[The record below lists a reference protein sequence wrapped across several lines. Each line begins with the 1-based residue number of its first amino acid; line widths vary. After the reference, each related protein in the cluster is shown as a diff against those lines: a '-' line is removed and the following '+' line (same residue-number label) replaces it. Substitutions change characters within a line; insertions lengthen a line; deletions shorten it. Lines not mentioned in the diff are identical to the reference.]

1 MNKIFIIIQ
10 REYLSRVKK
19 RSFLILTFLTPVL
32 IAGIYAFMIWM
43 MLKDDT
49 EKRTIAVINESELVE
64 PVQSKEYT
72 TFNYLENTSFEDAKT
87 QIESKGYYAIL
98 VIPKNILESRTAD
111 LFSYKQVT
119 IEVKTEVGS
128 QIRQHIEKIKR
139 SKIIAEANMPD
150 LEEKLAAT
158 RTPISMKT
166 IKFGEGGEVKQS
178 STEIAMGIGFA
189 ASFIIYMF
197 IFLYGVQVMRG
208 VIEEKSNRI
217 VEVIISSVKP
227 FQLMM
232 GKIVGVAMV
241 GLTQFI
247 LWVILSG
254 IIITVGSALVLPGV
268 DMDTIQ
274 QAKTLAELPEGAAS
288 LNANQFKM
296 VQDVLGTFDLAYV
309 AGIIG
314 AFIFFFLGGYLL
326 YSALFAAV
334 GSAVDNETETQ
345 QFMMPI
351 TIPLILA
358 LYIGFAVARNPES
371 ILAFW
376 GSIIPFTSPIVM
388 LVRIPFG
395 VPIWELLLSMTLLI
409 GTFLFIT
416 WIAAKIYR
424 TGILMYGKKVSYKE
438 IWKWLRYHN

>member
-19 RSFLILTFLTPVL
+19 RSFLILTFLTPLL

-49 EKRTIAVINESELVE
+49 EKRTIAVLNESELVD
-64 PVQSKEYT
+64 PVKSSEYT
-72 TFNYLENTSFEDAKT
+72 TYNYLQNKSFDEVKDNME
-87 QIESKGYYAIL
+87 QKGYYAIL
-98 VIPKNILESRTAD
+98 VIPKDILQSRTAE
-111 LFSYKQVT
+111 LFSHKQVT
-119 IEVKTEVGS
+119 IEVKSNVGR
-128 QIRQHIEKIKR
+128 QIRQHIEKLKR

-158 RTPISMKT
+158 KTPISMKT
-166 IKFGEGGEVKQS
+166 IKFGEGGEIKQS

-247 LWVILSG
+247 MWVVLTG

-268 DMDTIQ
+268 DMETLQ
-274 QAKTLAELPEGAAS
+274 QAKTVAELPAGAAS
-288 LNANQFKM
+288 LDAGQLKM
-296 VQDVLGTFDLAYV
+296 AQDILGTFDLAYV

-314 AFIFFFLGGYLL
+314 AFVFFFLGGYLL

-345 QFMMPI
+345 QFMLPI

-371 ILAFW
+371 SLAFW

-395 VPIWELLLSMTLLI
+395 VPIWELLLSMTILI
-409 GTFLFIT
+409 GTFLLIT

-438 IWKWLRYHN
+438 IWKWLKYHN

>member
-49 EKRTIAVINESELVE
+49 EKRTIAVINESKLVE

-72 TFNYLENTSFEDAKT
+72 TFNYLENTSFEDAKA

-371 ILAFW
+371 SLAFW

>member
-1 MNKIFIIIQ
+1 MNKIFIIIK

-49 EKRTIAVINESELVE
+49 EKRTIAVINESQLIE
-64 PVQSKEYT
+64 PVKSKDFT
-72 TFNYLENTSFEDAKT
+72 TFEYLNNTSFEQAKS
-87 QIESKGYYAIL
+87 EMEEKGYYAIL
-98 VIPKNILESRTAD
+98 VIPTDILERQMAE

-119 IEVKTEVGS
+119 IEVKSEAGN
-128 QIRQHIEKIKR
+128 QIRTHIEKIKR
-139 SKIIAEANMPD
+139 SKIIAQANMPD

-158 RTPISMKT
+158 ETPISMKT
-166 IKFGEGGEVKQS
+166 IKFGDDGEIKQS
-178 STEIAMGIGFA
+178 STEIAMIIGFIS
-189 ASFIIYMF
+189 SFIIYMF
-197 IFLYGVQVMRG
+197 IFMYGVQVMRG

-247 LWVILSG
+247 MWIILSG
-254 IIITVGSALVLPGV
+254 IIIVVGTAIVLPGV
-268 DMDTIQ
+268 DMDSLQ
-274 QAKTLAELPEGAAS
+274 QAQNLSQLPQGANS
-288 LNANQFKM
+288 LNADQLKM
-296 VQDVLGTFDLAYV
+296 AQNLLGTFDMAYI
-309 AGIIG
+309 ASILG
-314 AFIFFFLGGYLL
+314 AFVFFFLGGYLL

-345 QFMMPI
+345 QFMIPI
-351 TIPLILA
+351 TIPLIMA
-358 LYIGFAVARNPES
+358 MYIGFAVAKNPEGS
-371 ILAFW
+371 LAFW
-376 GSIIPFTSPIVM
+376 ASIIPLTSPIVM
-388 LVRIPFG
+388 LVRIPYG
-395 VPIWELLLSMTLLI
+395 VPLWELILSMSLLI
-409 GTFLFIT
+409 GSFILVT

>member
-19 RSFLILTFLTPVL
+19 RSFLILTFLTPLL

-49 EKRTIAVINESELVE
+49 EKRTIAVLNESELVE
-64 PVQSKEYT
+64 PVKSSEFT
-72 TFNYLENTSFEDAKT
+72 TYDYLKNSSFEDVKSSM
-87 QIESKGYYAIL
+87 ESKGYYAIL
-98 VIPKNILESRTAD
+98 VIPKDILQSKTAE
-111 LFSYKQVT
+111 LFSHKQVT
-119 IEVKTEVGS
+119 IEVKSSVGR
-128 QIRQHIEKIKR
+128 QIRQHIEKLKR

-150 LEEKLAAT
+150 LEDKLAAT
-158 RTPISMKT
+158 KTPISMRT
-166 IKFGEGGEVKQS
+166 IKFGEDGEIKQS

-247 LWVILSG
+247 MWVVLTG
-254 IIITVGSALVLPGV
+254 IIITVGSALILPGV
-268 DMDTIQ
+268 DMETLQ
-274 QAKTLAELPEGAAS
+274 QAKSVTELPAGAAS
-288 LNANQFKM
+288 LDASQLKM
-296 VQDVLGTFDLAYV
+296 AQDILGTFDLAYV
-309 AGIIG
+309 ASIVG

-345 QFMMPI
+345 QFMLPI

-371 ILAFW
+371 SLAFW

-395 VPIWELLLSMTLLI
+395 VPIWELLLSMALLI
-409 GTFLFIT
+409 GTFLLIT

>member
-1 MNKIFIIIQ
+1 MNKIFIIIK

-49 EKRTIAVINESELVE
+49 EKRTIAVINESQLVE
-64 PVQSKEYT
+64 PVKSADFT
-72 TFNYLENTSFEDAKT
+72 TFKYLNDTSFEDAKS
-87 QIESKGYYAIL
+87 QMEEMDYYAIL
-98 VIPKNILESRTAD
+98 VIPENILDSKMAE
-111 LFSYKQVT
+111 LFSDKQVT
-119 IEVKTEVGS
+119 IEVKSEAGS
-128 QIRQHIEKIKR
+128 QIRNHIEKIKR
-139 SKIIAEANMPD
+139 SKIIAQAGMPD

-158 RTPISMKT
+158 ETPISMKT
-166 IKFGEGGEVKQS
+166 IKFGEDGEVKQS
-178 STEIAMGIGFA
+178 STEIAMGIGFV

-208 VIEEKSNRI
+208 VIEEKTNRI

-247 LWVILSG
+247 MWIILSG
-254 IIITVGSALVLPGV
+254 VIITVGSALVLPGI
-268 DMDTIQ
+268 DMDSLQ
-274 QAKTLAELPEGAAS
+274 QAKTLSELPQGSTS
-288 LNANQFKM
+288 LDANQFKM
-296 VQDVLGTFDLAYV
+296 AQEILGTFDLGYI
-309 AGIIG
+309 AGILG
-314 AFIFFFLGGYLL
+314 AFVFFFLGGYLL
-326 YSALFAAV
+326 YAALFAAV

-345 QFMMPI
+345 QFMIPI
-351 TIPLILA
+351 TIPLVLA

-371 ILAFW
+371 SLAFW
-376 GSIIPFTSPIVM
+376 GSMIPFTSPIVM

-395 VPIWELLLSMTLLI
+395 VPIWELLLSMTILI
-409 GTFLFIT
+409 GTFLLIT

>member
-247 LWVILSG
+247 LWVI
-254 IIITVGSALVLPGV
+254 
-268 DMDTIQ
+268 
-274 QAKTLAELPEGAAS
+274 
-288 LNANQFKM
+288 
-296 VQDVLGTFDLAYV
+296 
-309 AGIIG
+309 
-314 AFIFFFLGGYLL
+314 
-326 YSALFAAV
+326 
-334 GSAVDNETETQ
+334 
-345 QFMMPI
+345 
-351 TIPLILA
+351 
-358 LYIGFAVARNPES
+358 
-371 ILAFW
+371 
-376 GSIIPFTSPIVM
+376 
-388 LVRIPFG
+388 
-395 VPIWELLLSMTLLI
+395 
-409 GTFLFIT
+409 
-416 WIAAKIYR
+416 
-424 TGILMYGKKVSYKE
+424 
-438 IWKWLRYHN
+438 

>member
-1 MNKIFIIIQ
+1 MNKIFIIIK

-49 EKRTIAVINESELVE
+49 ERRTIAVINESQLAE
-64 PVQSKEYT
+64 PVKSKEFT
-72 TFNYLENTSFEDAKT
+72 TFQYLNDISFEDAKA
-87 QIESKGYYAIL
+87 QMEEKGYYAIL
-98 VIPKNILESRTAD
+98 VIPENILDSKMAE

-119 IEVKTEVGS
+119 IEVKTEASS
-128 QIRQHIEKIKR
+128 QIRDHIEQIKR
-139 SKIIAEANMPD
+139 SKIIAQAGMPD

-158 RTPISMKT
+158 KTPISMKT
-166 IKFGEGGEVKQS
+166 IKFGEDGEVKQS
-178 STEIAMGIGFA
+178 STEIAMGIGFV

-197 IFLYGVQVMRG
+197 ILLYGLQVMRG
-208 VIEEKSNRI
+208 VMEEKSNRI

-247 LWVILSG
+247 MWIFLSG
-254 IIITVGSALVLPGV
+254 VIITVGTAIILPGI
-268 DMDTIQ
+268 DMDSLQ
-274 QAKTLAELPEGAAS
+274 EAKTLSELPQGATS
-288 LNANQFKM
+288 LDANQLKM
-296 VQDVLGTFDLAYV
+296 AQEILGTFDLGYI
-309 AGIIG
+309 AGILS
-314 AFIFFFLGGYLL
+314 AFVFFFLGGYLL

-345 QFMMPI
+345 QFMIPI
-351 TIPLILA
+351 TIPLVMA
-358 LYIGFAVARNPES
+358 LYIGFAVAKNPES
-371 ILAFW
+371 SLAFW
-376 GSIIPFTSPIVM
+376 GSMIPFTSPIVM

-395 VPIWELLLSMTLLI
+395 VPIWELLLSMIILI
-409 GTFLFIT
+409 GTFLLIT

>member
-19 RSFLILTFLTPVL
+19 KSFLILTFLTPLL

-49 EKRTIAVINESELVE
+49 EQRTIAVINESQLSE
-64 PVQSKEYT
+64 PVKSTEYT
-72 TFNYLENTSFEDAKT
+72 SFNYLENANFEDVKS
-87 QIESKGYYAIL
+87 QMEDKGYYAIL
-98 VIPKNILESRTAD
+98 VIPNDILEKQTAE

-119 IEVKTEVGS
+119 IEVKSEVGS

-150 LEEKLAAT
+150 LEQKLAAT
-158 RTPISMKT
+158 KTPIAMKT

-178 STEIAMGIGFA
+178 STEIAMGIGFV

-247 LWVILSG
+247 MWVILSG
-254 IIITVGSALVLPGV
+254 VIITIGTAVILPGIDV
-268 DMDTIQ
+268 DTLQ
-274 QAKTLAELPEGAAS
+274 QAQSITELPEGAA
-288 LNANQFKM
+288 NMNVEQFKM
-296 VQDVLGTFDLAYV
+296 AQEIFGTFDLAYV
-309 AGIIG
+309 ASILG
-314 AFIFFFLGGYLL
+314 AFVFFFLGGYLL

-358 LYIGFAVARNPES
+358 LYIGFAVAKNPES
-371 ILAFW
+371 SLAFW

-416 WIAAKIYR
+416 WVAAKIYR

>member
-1 MNKIFIIIQ
+1 MNKIFIIIK

-32 IAGIYAFMIWM
+32 IAGIYAFMMWM
-43 MLKDDT
+43 ILKDDT
-49 EKRTIAVINESELVE
+49 EKRTIAVINESELVN
-64 PVQSKEYT
+64 PVENKDFT
-72 TFNYLENTSFEDAKT
+72 TFKYLNNSSFEEAKA
-87 QIESKGYYAIL
+87 EMEDKGYYAIL
-98 VIPKNILESRTAD
+98 KIPENILESNVAE

-119 IEVKTEVGS
+119 IEVKLEAGS
-128 QIRQHIEKIKR
+128 QIRDHIEGIKR
-139 SKIIAEANMPD
+139 SKIIAQANIPN

-158 RTPISMKT
+158 RTSISMKT
-166 IKFGEGGEVKQS
+166 IKFGEGGEIKQS
-178 STEIAMGIGFA
+178 STEIAMAIGFI
-189 ASFIIYMF
+189 SSLVIYMF

-247 LWVILSG
+247 MWIVLSG
-254 IIITVGSALVLPGV
+254 ILGAIGSAIVFPGI
-268 DMDTIQ
+268 DLESLQ
-274 QAKTLAELPEGAAS
+274 QAKTLSELPTGVAS
-288 LNANQFKM
+288 LNADQLKM
-296 VQDVLGTFDLAYV
+296 VQELLGTFDLAYI
-309 AGIIG
+309 AGILG
-314 AFIFFFLGGYLL
+314 AFVFFFLGGYLL

-345 QFMMPI
+345 QFMLPI

-358 LYIGFAVARNPES
+358 MYIGFAVAKNPEGS
-371 ILAFW
+371 LAFW
-376 GSIIPFTSPIVM
+376 GSIIPLTSPIVM
-388 LVRIPFG
+388 LVRIPYG
-395 VPIWELLLSMTLLI
+395 VPVWELILSMSLLI
-409 GTFLFIT
+409 GTFLFVT

>member
-19 RSFLILTFLTPVL
+19 RSFLILTFLTPLL

-49 EKRTIAVINESELVE
+49 EKRTIAVLNESELVE
-64 PVQSKEYT
+64 PVKSSEFT
-72 TFNYLENTSFEDAKT
+72 TYNYLQNASFEDVKSSM
-87 QIESKGYYAIL
+87 EKKGYYAIL
-98 VIPKNILESRTAD
+98 VIPKNILQTKTAE
-111 LFSYKQVT
+111 LFSHKQVT
-119 IEVKTEVGS
+119 IEVKSNVGR
-128 QIRQHIEKIKR
+128 QIRQHIEKLKR

-158 RTPISMKT
+158 RTPISMRT
-166 IKFGEGGEVKQS
+166 IKFGEGGEIKQS

-197 IFLYGVQVMRG
+197 IFMYGVQVMRG

-247 LWVILSG
+247 MWVVLTG
-254 IIITVGSALVLPGV
+254 IIITVGSAIVLPGI
-268 DMDTIQ
+268 DMETLQ
-274 QAKTLAELPEGAAS
+274 QAKSVAELPAGAAS
-288 LNANQFKM
+288 LDAGQLKM
-296 VQDVLGTFDLAYV
+296 AQDILGTFDLAYV
-309 AGIIG
+309 AGIVG

-345 QFMMPI
+345 QFMLPI

-358 LYIGFAVARNPES
+358 LYIGFAVAKNPES
-371 ILAFW
+371 SLAFW

-395 VPIWELLLSMTLLI
+395 VPIWELLLSMSLLI
-409 GTFLFIT
+409 GTFLLIT

>member
-19 RSFLILTFLTPVL
+19 KSFLILTFLTPLL

-49 EKRTIAVINESELVE
+49 EQRTIAVINESQLIE
-64 PVQSKEYT
+64 PVKSTEYT
-72 TFNYLENTSFEDAKT
+72 SFNYLNNANFDDVKSQMEN
-87 QIESKGYYAIL
+87 KGYYAIL
-98 VIPKNILESRTAD
+98 VIPNDILEKQSAE

-119 IEVKTEVGS
+119 IEVKSEVGS

-150 LEEKLAAT
+150 LEQKLAAT
-158 RTPISMKT
+158 KTPIAMKT

-178 STEIAMGIGFA
+178 STEIAMGIGFV

-247 LWVILSG
+247 MWVILSG
-254 IIITVGSALVLPGV
+254 VIITIGTAVILPGIDV
-268 DMDTIQ
+268 DTLQ
-274 QAKTLAELPEGAAS
+274 QAQTISELPEGAT
-288 LNANQFKM
+288 NMNVEQFKM
-296 VQDVLGTFDLAYV
+296 AQEIFGTFDLAYV
-309 AGIIG
+309 ASILG
-314 AFIFFFLGGYLL
+314 AFVFFFLGGYLL

-358 LYIGFAVARNPES
+358 LYIGFAVAKNPES
-371 ILAFW
+371 SLAFW

-395 VPIWELLLSMTLLI
+395 VPLWELLLSMVLLI

>member
-1 MNKIFIIIQ
+1 MNKIFIIIK

-19 RSFLILTFLTPVL
+19 RSFLILTFLTPLL

-43 MLKDDT
+43 IMKDDT
-49 EKRTIAVINESELVE
+49 EKRNIAVINESSLEQ
-64 PVQSKEYT
+64 PVSSTE
-72 TFNYLENTSFEDAKT
+72 FTSFQYFNNMSFEEGKKLLEDQHFYALLR
-87 QIESKGYYAIL
+87 IPENIMDSKMA
-98 VIPKNILESRTAD
+98 E

-119 IEVKTEVGS
+119 IEVKSEVGS
-128 QIRQHIEKIKR
+128 QIREHIEKLKR
-139 SKIIAEANMPD
+139 AQIILEANMPD
-150 LEEKLAAT
+150 LEQKLAAT

-178 STEIAMGIGFA
+178 STEIAMAIGFI

-232 GKIVGVAMV
+232 GKIIGVAMV

-247 LWVILSG
+247 MWVVLSG
-254 IIITVGSALVLPGV
+254 VIIIIGTAMILPGV
-268 DMDTIQ
+268 DLDTLQ
-274 QAKTLAELPEGAAS
+274 QAKTLSELPAGAGS
-288 LNANQFKM
+288 LNAEQLKM
-296 VQDVLGTFDLAYV
+296 AQDLLGTFDLGYV
-309 AGIIG
+309 AGILG

-345 QFMMPI
+345 QFMLPI

-358 LYIGFAVARNPES
+358 MYIGFAVAKNPEGS
-371 ILAFW
+371 LAFW
-376 GSIIPFTSPIVM
+376 GSIIPLTSPIVM
-388 LVRIPFG
+388 LVRIPYG
-395 VPIWELLLSMTLLI
+395 VPVWELLLSMITLI
-409 GTFLFIT
+409 GSFLVVT
-416 WIAAKIYR
+416 WIASKIYR

>member
-19 RSFLILTFLTPVL
+19 RSFLILTFLTPLL

-49 EKRTIAVINESELVE
+49 EKRTIAVLNESELVE
-64 PVQSKEYT
+64 PVQSSEFTTYSYLQNT
-72 TFNYLENTSFEDAKT
+72 TFEDVKSNM
-87 QIESKGYYAIL
+87 EKNGYYAIL
-98 VIPKNILESRTAD
+98 VIPKNILQTKTAE
-111 LFSYKQVT
+111 LFSHKQVT
-119 IEVKTEVGS
+119 IEVKSNVGS
-128 QIRQHIEKIKR
+128 QIRQHIEKLKR
-139 SKIIAEANMPD
+139 AKIIAEANMPN

-158 RTPISMKT
+158 KTPISMRT
-166 IKFGEGGEVKQS
+166 IKFGEDGEIKQS

-197 IFLYGVQVMRG
+197 IFMYGVQVMRG

-247 LWVILSG
+247 MWVVLTG

-268 DMDTIQ
+268 DMEALQ
-274 QAKTLAELPEGAAS
+274 QAKTVAELPAGAAS
-288 LNANQFKM
+288 LDAGQLKM
-296 VQDVLGTFDLAYV
+296 AQDILGTFDFAYV

-345 QFMMPI
+345 QFMLPI

-358 LYIGFAVARNPES
+358 LYIGFAVAKNPES
-371 ILAFW
+371 SLAFW

-395 VPIWELLLSMTLLI
+395 VPIWELLLSMVILI
-409 GTFLFIT
+409 GTFLLIT

>member
-1 MNKIFIIIQ
+1 MNKIFIIIK

-32 IAGIYAFMIWM
+32 IAGIYAFMMWM
-43 MLKDDT
+43 ILKDDT
-49 EKRTIAVINESELVE
+49 EKRTIAVINESELVN
-64 PVQSKEYT
+64 PVENKDFT
-72 TFNYLENTSFEDAKT
+72 TFKYLNNSSFEEAKA
-87 QIESKGYYAIL
+87 EMEDKGYYAIL
-98 VIPKNILESRTAD
+98 KIPENILESNVAE

-119 IEVKTEVGS
+119 IEVKLEAGS
-128 QIRQHIEKIKR
+128 QIRDHIEGIKR
-139 SKIIAEANMPD
+139 SKIIAQANIPN

-158 RTPISMKT
+158 RTSISMKT
-166 IKFGEGGEVKQS
+166 IKFGENGEIKQS
-178 STEIAMGIGFA
+178 STEIAMAIGFI
-189 ASFIIYMF
+189 SSLVIYMF

-247 LWVILSG
+247 MWIVLSG
-254 IIITVGSALVLPGV
+254 ILGAIGSAIVFPGI
-268 DMDTIQ
+268 DLESLQ
-274 QAKTLAELPEGAAS
+274 QAKTLSELPTGVAS
-288 LNANQFKM
+288 LNADQLKM
-296 VQDVLGTFDLAYV
+296 VQELLGTFDLAYI
-309 AGIIG
+309 AGILG
-314 AFIFFFLGGYLL
+314 AFVFFFLGGYLL

-345 QFMMPI
+345 QFMLPI

-358 LYIGFAVARNPES
+358 MYIGFAVAKNPEGS
-371 ILAFW
+371 LAFW
-376 GSIIPFTSPIVM
+376 GSIIPLTSPIVM
-388 LVRIPFG
+388 LVRIPYG
-395 VPIWELLLSMTLLI
+395 VPVWELILSMSLLI
-409 GTFLFIT
+409 GTFLFVT

>member
-1 MNKIFIIIQ
+1 MNKTSIIIQ

-19 RSFLILTFLTPVL
+19 KSFLILTFLTPIL
-32 IAGIYAFMIWM
+32 IAGIYAFMVWM

-49 EKRTIAVINESELVE
+49 EKREIAVINESQLVE
-64 PVQSKEYT
+64 PVQSKEFT
-72 TFNYLENTSFEDAKT
+72 KFTYLQNKDFETAKK
-87 QIESKGYYAIL
+87 QLEAKDYYALL
-98 VIPKNILESRTAD
+98 VIPKNIMESKTAE
-111 LFSYKQVT
+111 LYSYKQVT
-119 IEVKTEVGS
+119 IEVKGEVSS
-128 QIRQHIEKIKR
+128 QIRKHIEKLKLNQ
-139 SKIIAEANMPD
+139 IIAETNMPD
-150 LEEKLAAT
+150 LKEKLDAT
-158 RTPISMKT
+158 KTSIATKT
-166 IKFGEGGEVKQS
+166 IKFGEDGEVKQS
-178 STEIAMGIGFA
+178 STEIAMIIGFA

-197 IFLYGVQVMRG
+197 IFMYGVQVMRG

-241 GLTQFI
+241 GLTQFL

-254 IIITVGSALVLPGV
+254 IIITVGTGLLLPGI
-268 DMDTIQ
+268 DIDTLQ
-274 QAKTLAELPEGAAS
+274 QAKSLAEMPEAANT
-288 LNANQFKM
+288 LNADQFKM
-296 VQDVLGTFDLAYV
+296 AQEIFSTFDLGYIAS
-309 AGIIG
+309 ILG
-314 AFIFFFLGGYLL
+314 AFVFFFLGGYLL

-358 LYIGFAVARNPES
+358 MYIGFAVAKNPEGS
-371 ILAFW
+371 LAFW

-388 LVRIPFG
+388 LVRIPYG
-395 VPIWELLLSMTLLI
+395 VPLWELILSMTLLI
-409 GTFLFIT
+409 GSFLLIT

>member
-19 RSFLILTFLTPVL
+19 RSFLILTFLTPLL

-49 EKRTIAVINESELVE
+49 EKRTIAVLNESELVE
-64 PVQSKEYT
+64 PVKSSEFT
-72 TFNYLENTSFEDAKT
+72 TYNYLQNASFEEVKSSM
-87 QIESKGYYAIL
+87 EKKGYYAIL
-98 VIPKNILESRTAD
+98 VIPKNILQTKTAE
-111 LFSYKQVT
+111 LFSHKQVT
-119 IEVKTEVGS
+119 IEVKSSVGR
-128 QIRQHIEKIKR
+128 QIRQHIEKLKR

-158 RTPISMKT
+158 RTPISMRT
-166 IKFGEGGEVKQS
+166 IKFGEGGEIKQS

-197 IFLYGVQVMRG
+197 IFMYGVQVMRG

-247 LWVILSG
+247 MWVVLTG

-268 DMDTIQ
+268 DMETLQ
-274 QAKTLAELPEGAAS
+274 QAKSVAELPAGAAS
-288 LNANQFKM
+288 LDAGQLKM
-296 VQDVLGTFDLAYV
+296 AQDILGTFDLAYV
-309 AGIIG
+309 AGIVG

-345 QFMMPI
+345 QFMLPI

-358 LYIGFAVARNPES
+358 LYIGFAVAKNPES
-371 ILAFW
+371 SLAFW

-395 VPIWELLLSMTLLI
+395 VPIWELLLSMSLLI
-409 GTFLFIT
+409 GTFLLIT

>member
-19 RSFLILTFLTPVL
+19 RSFLILTFLTPLL

-49 EKRTIAVINESELVE
+49 EKRTIAVLNESELVE
-64 PVQSKEYT
+64 PVKSSEYT
-72 TFNYLENTSFEDAKT
+72 TYNYLQNKSFDEVKDNME
-87 QIESKGYYAIL
+87 QKGYYAIL
-98 VIPKNILESRTAD
+98 VIPKNILQSKTAE
-111 LFSYKQVT
+111 LFSHKQVT
-119 IEVKTEVGS
+119 IEVKSNVGR
-128 QIRQHIEKIKR
+128 QIRQHIEKLKR

-158 RTPISMKT
+158 KTPISMRT
-166 IKFGEGGEVKQS
+166 IKFGEGGEIKQS

-247 LWVILSG
+247 MWVVLTG

-268 DMDTIQ
+268 DMEALQ
-274 QAKTLAELPEGAAS
+274 QAKTVAELPAGAAA
-288 LNANQFKM
+288 LDAGQLKM
-296 VQDVLGTFDLAYV
+296 AQDILGTFDLAYV

-345 QFMMPI
+345 QFMLPI

-371 ILAFW
+371 SLAFW

-395 VPIWELLLSMTLLI
+395 VPIWELLLSMTILI
-409 GTFLFIT
+409 GTFLLIT

-438 IWKWLRYHN
+438 IWKWLKYHN

>member
-19 RSFLILTFLTPVL
+19 KSFLILTFLTPLL

-49 EKRTIAVINESELVE
+49 EQRTIAVINESQLIE
-64 PVQSKEYT
+64 PVKSTEYT
-72 TFNYLENTSFEDAKT
+72 SFNYLNNANFDDVKSQMEN
-87 QIESKGYYAIL
+87 KGYYAIL
-98 VIPKNILESRTAD
+98 VIPNDILEKQSAE

-119 IEVKTEVGS
+119 IEVKSEVGS

-150 LEEKLAAT
+150 LEQKLAAT
-158 RTPISMKT
+158 KTPIAMKT

-178 STEIAMGIGFA
+178 STEIAMGIGFV

-247 LWVILSG
+247 MWVILSG
-254 IIITVGSALVLPGV
+254 VIITIGTAVILPGIDV
-268 DMDTIQ
+268 DTLQ
-274 QAKTLAELPEGAAS
+274 QAQTISELPEGAA
-288 LNANQFKM
+288 NMNVEQFKM
-296 VQDVLGTFDLAYV
+296 AQEIFGTFDLAYV
-309 AGIIG
+309 ASILG
-314 AFIFFFLGGYLL
+314 AFVFFFLGGYLL

-358 LYIGFAVARNPES
+358 LYIGFAVAKNPES
-371 ILAFW
+371 SLAFW

-395 VPIWELLLSMTLLI
+395 VPLWELLLSMVLLI

>member
-1 MNKIFIIIQ
+1 MNKIFIIIK

-19 RSFLILTFLTPVL
+19 RSFLILTFLTPLL

-43 MLKDDT
+43 IMKDDT
-49 EKRTIAVINESELVE
+49 EKRNIAVINESSLEQ
-64 PVQSKEYT
+64 PVNSTE
-72 TFNYLENTSFEDAKT
+72 FTSFQYFNNMSFEEGKKLLEDQHFYALLR
-87 QIESKGYYAIL
+87 IPENIMDSKMA
-98 VIPKNILESRTAD
+98 E

-119 IEVKTEVGS
+119 IEVKSEVGS
-128 QIRQHIEKIKR
+128 QIREHIEKLKR
-139 SKIIAEANMPD
+139 AQIILEANMPD
-150 LEEKLAAT
+150 LEQKLAAT

-178 STEIAMGIGFA
+178 STEIAMAIGFI

-232 GKIVGVAMV
+232 GKIIGVAMV

-247 LWVILSG
+247 MWVVLSG
-254 IIITVGSALVLPGV
+254 VIIIIGTAMILPGV
-268 DMDTIQ
+268 DLDTLQ
-274 QAKTLAELPEGAAS
+274 QAKTLSELPAGAGS
-288 LNANQFKM
+288 LNAEQLKM
-296 VQDVLGTFDLAYV
+296 AQDLLGTFDLGYV
-309 AGIIG
+309 AGILG

-345 QFMMPI
+345 QFMLPI

-358 LYIGFAVARNPES
+358 MYIGFAVAKNPEGS
-371 ILAFW
+371 LAFW
-376 GSIIPFTSPIVM
+376 GSIIPLTSPIVM
-388 LVRIPFG
+388 LVRIPYG
-395 VPIWELLLSMTLLI
+395 VPVWELLLSMITLI
-409 GTFLFIT
+409 GAFLVVT
-416 WIAAKIYR
+416 WIASKIYR

>member
-1 MNKIFIIIQ
+1 MNKIFIIIK

-49 EKRTIAVINESELVE
+49 EKRTIAVINESELVQ
-64 PVQSKEYT
+64 PVKSKDFT
-72 TFNYLENTSFEDAKT
+72 SFKYLTNTSFEDAKS
-87 QIESKGYYAIL
+87 QMDEKGYYAIL
-98 VIPKNILESRTAD
+98 VIPENIHESKTAE

-119 IEVKTEVGS
+119 MEVKSEAGS
-128 QIRQHIEKIKR
+128 QIRGHIEGIKR
-139 SKIIAEANMPD
+139 SKIIAQANMPD

-178 STEIAMGIGFA
+178 STEIAMAIGFIS
-189 ASFIIYMF
+189 SFIIYMF

-247 LWVILSG
+247 MWVILSG
-254 IIITVGSALVLPGV
+254 IIITIGTAVVLPGV
-268 DMDTIQ
+268 DLDSIKQAQTI
-274 QAKTLAELPEGAAS
+274 AELPAGASS
-288 LNANQFKM
+288 LNPDQFKM
-296 VQDVLGTFDLAYV
+296 AQELLGTFDLPYV
-309 AGIIG
+309 AGILA
-314 AFIFFFLGGYLL
+314 AFVFFFLGGYLL

-345 QFMMPI
+345 QFMLPI

-358 LYIGFAVARNPES
+358 MYIGFAVARNPEGS
-371 ILAFW
+371 MAFW
-376 GSIIPFTSPIVM
+376 GSIIPLTSPIVM
-388 LVRIPFG
+388 LVRIPYG
-395 VPIWELLLSMTLLI
+395 VPDWELALSMTLLI
-409 GTFLFIT
+409 GTFLFVT

>member
-1 MNKIFIIIQ
+1 MNKIFIIIK

-19 RSFLILTFLTPVL
+19 RSFLILTFLTPLL

-43 MLKDDT
+43 IMKDDT
-49 EKRTIAVINESELVE
+49 EKRNIAVINESSLEQ
-64 PVQSKEYT
+64 PVSSTE
-72 TFNYLENTSFEDAKT
+72 FTSFQYFNNMSFEEGKKLLEDQHFYALLR
-87 QIESKGYYAIL
+87 IPENIMDSKMA
-98 VIPKNILESRTAD
+98 E

-119 IEVKTEVGS
+119 IEVKSEVGS
-128 QIRQHIEKIKR
+128 QIREHIEKLKR
-139 SKIIAEANMPD
+139 AQIILEANMPD
-150 LEEKLAAT
+150 LEQKLAAT

-178 STEIAMGIGFA
+178 STEIAMAIGFI

-232 GKIVGVAMV
+232 GKIIGVAMV

-247 LWVILSG
+247 MWVVLSG
-254 IIITVGSALVLPGV
+254 VIIIIGTAMILPGV
-268 DMDTIQ
+268 DLDTLQ
-274 QAKTLAELPEGAAS
+274 QAKTLSELPAGAGS
-288 LNANQFKM
+288 LNAEQLKM
-296 VQDVLGTFDLAYV
+296 AQDLLGTFDLSYV
-309 AGIIG
+309 AGILG

-345 QFMMPI
+345 QFMLPI

-358 LYIGFAVARNPES
+358 MYIGFAVAKNPEGS
-371 ILAFW
+371 LAFW
-376 GSIIPFTSPIVM
+376 GSIIPLTSPIVM
-388 LVRIPFG
+388 LVRIPYG
-395 VPIWELLLSMTLLI
+395 VPVWELLLSMLTLI
-409 GTFLFIT
+409 GAFLVVT
-416 WIAAKIYR
+416 WIASKIYR

>member
-19 RSFLILTFLTPVL
+19 RSFLILTFLTPLL

-49 EKRTIAVINESELVE
+49 EKRTIAVLNESELVE
-64 PVQSKEYT
+64 PVKSSEFT
-72 TFNYLENTSFEDAKT
+72 TYNYLQNTSFEDVK
-87 QIESKGYYAIL
+87 SSMKKKGYYAIL
-98 VIPKNILESRTAD
+98 VIPKNILQTKTAE
-111 LFSYKQVT
+111 LFSHKQVT
-119 IEVKTEVGS
+119 IEVKSNVGR
-128 QIRQHIEKIKR
+128 QIRQHIEKLKR

-158 RTPISMKT
+158 RTPISMRT
-166 IKFGEGGEVKQS
+166 IKFGEGGEIKQS

-247 LWVILSG
+247 MWVVLTG
-254 IIITVGSALVLPGV
+254 IIITIGSAIVLPGI
-268 DMDTIQ
+268 DMETLQ
-274 QAKTLAELPEGAAS
+274 QAKSVAELPAGAAS
-288 LNANQFKM
+288 LDAGQLKM
-296 VQDVLGTFDLAYV
+296 AQDILGTFDLAYV

-345 QFMMPI
+345 QFMLPI

-358 LYIGFAVARNPES
+358 LYIGFAVAKNPES
-371 ILAFW
+371 SLAFW

-395 VPIWELLLSMTLLI
+395 VPIWELLLSMSLLI
-409 GTFLFIT
+409 GTFLLIT

>member
-19 RSFLILTFLTPVL
+19 RSFLILTFLTPLL

-49 EKRTIAVINESELVE
+49 EKRTIAVLNESELVE
-64 PVQSKEYT
+64 PVKSSEFT
-72 TFNYLENTSFEDAKT
+72 TYNYLQNTSFEDVKSSM
-87 QIESKGYYAIL
+87 EKKGYYAIL
-98 VIPKNILESRTAD
+98 VIPKNILQTKTAE
-111 LFSYKQVT
+111 LFSHKQVT
-119 IEVKTEVGS
+119 IEVKSNVGR
-128 QIRQHIEKIKR
+128 QIRQHIEKLKR

-158 RTPISMKT
+158 RTPISMRT
-166 IKFGEGGEVKQS
+166 IKFGEGGEIKQS

-247 LWVILSG
+247 MWVVLTG
-254 IIITVGSALVLPGV
+254 IIITIGSAIVLPGI
-268 DMDTIQ
+268 DMETLQ
-274 QAKTLAELPEGAAS
+274 QAKSVAELPAGAAS
-288 LNANQFKM
+288 LDAGQLKM
-296 VQDVLGTFDLAYV
+296 AQDILGTFDLAYV

-345 QFMMPI
+345 QFMLPI

-358 LYIGFAVARNPES
+358 LYIGFAVAKNPES
-371 ILAFW
+371 SLAFW

-395 VPIWELLLSMTLLI
+395 VPIWELLLSMSLLI
-409 GTFLFIT
+409 GTFLLIT

>member
-19 RSFLILTFLTPVL
+19 RSFLILTFLTPIL
-32 IAGIYAFMIWM
+32 IAGIYAFMLWM

-49 EKRTIAVINESELVE
+49 EKRTIAVLNESELAE
-64 PVQSKEYT
+64 PVKSSEFTTYEYLQNT
-72 TFNYLENTSFEDAKT
+72 TFDDAK
-87 QIESKGYYAIL
+87 ENMGKKGYYAIL
-98 VIPKNILESRTAD
+98 VIPKDIYSSKTAE
-111 LFSYKQVT
+111 LFSHKQVT
-119 IEVKTEVGS
+119 IEVKTNVGT
-128 QIRQHIEKIKR
+128 QIRQHIEKLKR

-158 RTPISMKT
+158 KTPISMRT
-166 IKFGEGGEVKQS
+166 IKFGEDGEVKQS

-189 ASFIIYMF
+189 ASLIIYMF
-197 IFLYGVQVMRG
+197 IFMYGVQVMRG
-208 VIEEKSNRI
+208 VIEEKSNRV

-247 LWVILSG
+247 MWVVLTG

-268 DMDTIQ
+268 DMDTLQ
-274 QAKTLAELPEGAAS
+274 QAKNVAELPTGAAS
-288 LNANQFKM
+288 LDAGQLKM
-296 VQDVLGTFDLAYV
+296 AQDILGTFDLAYI
-309 AGIIG
+309 AGIVA

-345 QFMMPI
+345 QFMLPI
-351 TIPLILA
+351 TIPLIFA
-358 LYIGFAVARNPES
+358 LYIGIAVARNPES
-371 ILAFW
+371 SLAFW
-376 GSIIPFTSPIVM
+376 GSIIPLTSPIVM

-395 VPIWELLLSMTLLI
+395 VPIWELLLSMTILI
-409 GTFLFIT
+409 GTFLLIT

>member
-1 MNKIFIIIQ
+1 MNKIFIIIK

-49 EKRTIAVINESELVE
+49 ERRTIAVINESQLIE
-64 PVQSKEYT
+64 PVKSKEFT
-72 TFNYLENTSFEDAKT
+72 TFEYLNNTSFEDAKS
-87 QIESKGYYAIL
+87 QIEEKEYYAIL
-98 VIPKNILESRTAD
+98 VIPENILDSKMAE

-119 IEVKTEVGS
+119 IEVKSETSS
-128 QIRQHIEKIKR
+128 QIRDHIEQIKR
-139 SKIIAEANMPD
+139 SKIIAQTGMPD

-166 IKFGEGGEVKQS
+166 IKFGEDGEVKQS
-178 STEIAMGIGFA
+178 STEIAMGIGFV

-208 VIEEKSNRI
+208 VIEEKTNRI

-247 LWVILSG
+247 MWVILSG
-254 IIITVGSALVLPGV
+254 VIITVGSALILPGI
-268 DMDTIQ
+268 DLDSLQ
-274 QAKTLAELPEGAAS
+274 QAKTLSELPQGATS
-288 LNANQFKM
+288 LDANQLKM
-296 VQDVLGTFDLAYV
+296 AQEILGTFDLGYI
-309 AGIIG
+309 AGILG
-314 AFIFFFLGGYLL
+314 AFVFFFLGGYLL
-326 YSALFAAV
+326 YAALFAAV

-345 QFMMPI
+345 QFMIPI
-351 TIPLILA
+351 TIPLVLA

-371 ILAFW
+371 SLAFW
-376 GSIIPFTSPIVM
+376 GSMIPFTSPIVM

-395 VPIWELLLSMTLLI
+395 VPIWELLLSMTILI
-409 GTFLFIT
+409 GTFLLIT

>member
-19 RSFLILTFLTPVL
+19 RSFLILTFLTPLL

-49 EKRTIAVINESELVE
+49 EKRTIAVLNESELVE
-64 PVQSKEYT
+64 PVKSSEFT
-72 TFNYLENTSFEDAKT
+72 TYNYLQNASFEEVKSSM
-87 QIESKGYYAIL
+87 EKKGYYAIL
-98 VIPKNILESRTAD
+98 VIPKNILQTKTAE
-111 LFSYKQVT
+111 LFSHKQVT
-119 IEVKTEVGS
+119 IEVKSNVGR
-128 QIRQHIEKIKR
+128 QIRQHIEKLKR

-158 RTPISMKT
+158 RTPISMRT
-166 IKFGEGGEVKQS
+166 IKFGEGGEIKQS

-197 IFLYGVQVMRG
+197 IFMYGVQVMRG

-247 LWVILSG
+247 MWVVLTG

-268 DMDTIQ
+268 DMEALQ
-274 QAKTLAELPEGAAS
+274 QAKSVAELPAGAAS
-288 LNANQFKM
+288 LDAGQLKM
-296 VQDVLGTFDLAYV
+296 AQDILGTFDLAYV
-309 AGIIG
+309 AGIVG

-345 QFMMPI
+345 QFMLPI

-358 LYIGFAVARNPES
+358 LYIGFAVAKNPES
-371 ILAFW
+371 SLAFW

-409 GTFLFIT
+409 GTFLLIT